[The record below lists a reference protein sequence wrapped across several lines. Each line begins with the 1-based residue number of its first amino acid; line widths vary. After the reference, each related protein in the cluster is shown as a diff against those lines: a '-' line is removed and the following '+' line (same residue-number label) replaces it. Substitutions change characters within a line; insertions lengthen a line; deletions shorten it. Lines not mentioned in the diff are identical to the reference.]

1 MYCVHCFPGHSP
13 VIPWH
18 SSSSALLPLAISK
31 ATAGGV
37 WAHHLKVLSKPCVS
51 SQKHFCFL
59 LNRIS
64 SFLASSAISAGSR
77 DSWRDIYTLTSG
89 WHMPEGQWTGQ
100 VGDPKQN
107 TKYCHTQ
114 KSRPRP
120 SATGVHM
127 YIYIYIYR
135 YIYIYIHIH
144 VLRVSEEHWD
154 CCRSTTE
161 PACLEEAALN
171 SPPASRTGIW
181 SFCTAR
187 NISKC
192 TGVGRQPLKPKRA
205 HLLSLLARR
214 RRRSLNSRLA
224 YAGGWKDES
233 GPGREPQDMDSECS
247 ERRAAGAAEAQAAE
261 PGSGAASACG
271 CGGLFRARSRLVWV
285 LGSGLRGLLG
295 GRFGSS
301 GLFGVYI
308 GFRARVDC
316 SGFGGFCR

>member
-64 SFLASSAISAGSR
+64 SFLASSAISADSR

-127 YIYIYIYR
+127 YIYTYIYTHTR
-135 YIYIYIHIH
+135 LTCVRRALGLLSVYYGTCLFGGSCFELATGNANWNL
-144 VLRVSEEHWD
+144 VLLY
-154 CCRSTTE
+154 ST
-161 PACLEEAALN
+161 
-171 SPPASRTGIW
+171 
-181 SFCTAR
+181 
-187 NISKC
+187 
-192 TGVGRQPLKPKRA
+192 A
-205 HLLSLLARR
+205 HLKMHGSWTPTPKTEKGTPSFSSCTEAPPKPQQPVGICRR
-214 RRRSLNSRLA
+214 L
-224 YAGGWKDES
+224 
-233 GPGREPQDMDSECS
+233 
-247 ERRAAGAAEAQAAE
+247 ER
-261 PGSGAASACG
+261 
-271 CGGLFRARSRLVWV
+271 
-285 LGSGLRGLLG
+285 
-295 GRFGSS
+295 
-301 GLFGVYI
+301 
-308 GFRARVDC
+308 
-316 SGFGGFCR
+316 